1 MRTYQ
6 RKQKL
11 RRTIAFALTVC
22 MLFVMLPPGKARA
35 EDTEVI
41 PQTYV
46 DDSFDVNA
54 ISAYEPEGDSKI
66 LTYVHPEVFAQGDHI
81 YRLKQDETLS
91 SYAFLNRDG
100 TKTVCYLDEAV
111 KFTAADG
118 SHEGLPDSWK
128 NCGKS

>member
-1 MRTYQ
+1 M
-6 RKQKL
+6 
-11 RRTIAFALTVC
+11 
-22 MLFVMLPPGKARA
+22 
-35 EDTEVI
+35 
-41 PQTYV
+41 

-54 ISAYEPEGDSKI
+54 IPAYEPEGDGKI